1 MIQEP
6 LQFSKV
12 PERHR
17 FNQLRWNYDMD
28 FLGKLRRRF
37 VDVRRSGR
45 KRANGSRR
53 SLLICRGEWRRRDEA
68 VLTCASRRSKR
79 SGGCRRL
86 KVCTNLYRQ
95 FRTEPTECPHERGL
109 DTGVGFATR
118 S

>member
-45 KRANGSRR
+45 KSSA
-53 SLLICRGEWRRRDEA
+53 
-68 VLTCASRRSKR
+68 LTVV
-79 SGGCRRL
+79 GGR
-86 KVCTNLYRQ
+86 
-95 FRTEPTECPHERGL
+95 F
-109 DTGVGFATR
+109 
-118 S
+118 